1 MKVVSLAQ
9 QKGGVCKSTL
19 AVHLA
24 AEAQLR
30 GLKSVIVEI
39 DRQGTSTMWHE
50 RRGDRPPD
58 VMQQSALKLDQ
69 TLTTLRGLGAAVVV
83 LDLPGA
89 DNPGVTAALK
99 ASDFVLVPTRPT
111 DPDMVASQPTL
122 AAIRRL
128 KKAYAYV
135 LTFVEAAAPRAA
147 NDADEYLRD
156 QGCEVCPH
164 RIARRQAYS
173 DAVAAGHSVMEDE
186 PRGKAAAEIAALWE
200 WLADQM
206 GIEDGKSVQG
216 KARKR
221 SV

>member
-24 AEAQLR
+24 AEAQSR
-30 GLKSVIVEI
+30 GLKSVIVEV
-39 DRQGTSTMWHE
+39 DRQGTATMWHE
-50 RRGDRPPD
+50 RRGDTPPD
-58 VMQQSALKLDQ
+58 VMQQTALKLSQ
-69 TLTTLRGLGAAVVV
+69 TLTTLKGLGADFVV

-99 ASDFVLVPTRPT
+99 AADFILLPTRPADT
-111 DPDMVASQPTL
+111 DMVASRPTL

-128 KKAYAYV
+128 EKPYAYV
-135 LTFVEAAAPRAA
+135 LTFVEASAPRAA
-147 NDADEYLRD
+147 NDAEEFLRD
-156 QGCEVCPH
+156 EGCEVCPH
-164 RIARRQAYS
+164 RIARRQIYI

-200 WLADQM
+200 WLADQI
-206 GIEDGKSVQG
+206 GIADGKSVQG